1 MKARRLPGVRCSTLN
16 TPCKSLLCLMIMPGR
31 SCVAG
36 IAIIKTVSLGSRT
49 RRDSPDPKSRRINDS
64 TLKGGLSVAAAVLRT
79 IRATNSVILLCSSRC
94 CYSVF
99 HRYVSEQGQRVGIAA
114 FLTQVSAFRTR
125 VCMPLG
131 PSSARAQ
138 IHKEDYMKVREI
150 MTIEVATASPDSTLE
165 EVASMMKEEDAGA
178 IPVLDDDQLVGII
191 TDRDIVLRC
200 IAEGKDPTETNVEDI
215 LTDNPFT
222 IEPDA
227 DVDEAAR
234 LMSERQIRRLPVV
247 EDGELLGV
255 ISLGD
260 IAVKE
265 PDEETAGDAL
275 EGVSQGVKRGQS
287 QGGQR
292 TSRKAQSASAG
303 RTQSGGG
310 QKQARKSPQSERS
323 GRRTEKSR
331 QQKVTSGRREARTS
345 GRRRTG

>member
-1 MKARRLPGVRCSTLN
+1 
-16 TPCKSLLCLMIMPGR
+16 
-31 SCVAG
+31 
-36 IAIIKTVSLGSRT
+36 
-49 RRDSPDPKSRRINDS
+49 
-64 TLKGGLSVAAAVLRT
+64 
-79 IRATNSVILLCSSRC
+79 
-94 CYSVF
+94 
-99 HRYVSEQGQRVGIAA
+99 
-114 FLTQVSAFRTR
+114 
-125 VCMPLG
+125 
-131 PSSARAQ
+131 
-138 IHKEDYMKVREI
+138 MKVREI

-178 IPVLDDDQLVGII
+178 IPVLDNDQLVGII

-215 LTDNPFT
+215 LTDNLFT

-227 DVDEAAR
+227 DLDEAAR

-265 PDEETAGDAL
+265 PDEDTAGDAL
-275 EGVSQGVKRGQS
+275 EGVSQGVKRGQGQQS

-292 TSRKAQSASAG
+292 TSKRTKSASGGRTPSAG
-303 RTQSGGG
+303 RE
-310 QKQARKSPQSERS
+310 QARKSPQSERS
-323 GRRTEKSR
+323 ARGTGKSR

-345 GRRRTG
+345 GRRKAG

>member
-1 MKARRLPGVRCSTLN
+1 
-16 TPCKSLLCLMIMPGR
+16 
-31 SCVAG
+31 
-36 IAIIKTVSLGSRT
+36 
-49 RRDSPDPKSRRINDS
+49 
-64 TLKGGLSVAAAVLRT
+64 
-79 IRATNSVILLCSSRC
+79 
-94 CYSVF
+94 
-99 HRYVSEQGQRVGIAA
+99 
-114 FLTQVSAFRTR
+114 
-125 VCMPLG
+125 
-131 PSSARAQ
+131 
-138 IHKEDYMKVREI
+138 MKVREI

-165 EVASMMKEEDAGA
+165 EVASMMKEEDVGA

-265 PDEETAGDAL
+265 PDEDTAGEAL

-287 QGGQR
+287 TSQASGQRSQGGQR
-292 TSRKAQSASAG
+292 QGKKTQSSSRG
-303 RTQSGGG
+303 RTQSGGA
-310 QKQARKSPQSERS
+310 QEQARKSPQAERS
-323 GRRTEKSR
+323 GRGTEKSR

>member
-1 MKARRLPGVRCSTLN
+1 
-16 TPCKSLLCLMIMPGR
+16 
-31 SCVAG
+31 
-36 IAIIKTVSLGSRT
+36 
-49 RRDSPDPKSRRINDS
+49 
-64 TLKGGLSVAAAVLRT
+64 
-79 IRATNSVILLCSSRC
+79 
-94 CYSVF
+94 
-99 HRYVSEQGQRVGIAA
+99 
-114 FLTQVSAFRTR
+114 
-125 VCMPLG
+125 MPLW

-265 PDEETAGDAL
+265 PDEETAGEAL
-275 EGVSQGVKRGQS
+275 EGVSQGVKRGQGQ
-287 QGGQR
+287 QGQDRQR
-292 TSRKAQSASAG
+292 TSRKTQSASG
-303 RTQSGGG
+303 RRTQSGRA
-310 QKQARKSPQSERS
+310 QEQARKSPQSERS